1 MRVDMMAHLGQEG
14 CMGITPQKC
23 RAARGWLDWSRQ
35 QLAAEAKVGRNTIAR
50 YETEHQ
56 INDSTLFA
64 IVACLERNGFRFPD
78 RATLVREEER

>member
-1 MRVDMMAHLGQEG
+1 
-14 CMGITPQKC
+14 MGMTPQQC

-35 QLAAEAKVGRNTIAR
+35 QLAVEAKVGLNTVAR
-50 YETEHQ
+50 YESAKE

-78 RATLVREEER
+78 RATLIRKEER